1 MSITSKMY
9 VHMIRQESKVALAF
23 VLMPLNAPKLMGAN
37 KTFENLPYTSV
48 IIRYRIR
55 TSTGS
60 KKTVV
65 VLCIRSEVYIFPLA
79 WTII

>member
-23 VLMPLNAPKLMGAN
+23 VLMPLNGAN